1 MLPGEEEDLDRARA
15 EPPSRATARLTAHPA
30 RRCTVCETTYS
41 GPEKFCPFDGEPL
54 EDRVSY
60 DPFAD
65 PLLGKTVSDRYRVE
79 AVLGQGGMGTV
90 YRVRHQKLES
100 AFAMKVL
107 HPDLLEDDEVAPRL
121 IAEARA
127 TAAIGHP
134 NIVSVADFGEID
146 SSLMPELGPDERLP
160 YFVMEQLTGPSL
172 AEVLELEGRLEPRRI
187 ASLVVQVA
195 GALGAAHKEGIVHRD
210 LKPGNIRLS
219 RDDVGREIAKVVD
232 FGVAK
237 VMGNSKKTMKGMVF
251 GTPHYMSPEQGQ
263 GETIDARTDIYAL
276 GIILY
281 ECLAGKVPFHA
292 ETFMGVL
299 QQHLFDEPP
308 ELEVDD
314 VAAGLVPVAMR
325 CLQKDPDHRY
335 ASMGEVAAA
344 VEATIEREPSP
355 SVGSWSGEGGARADG
370 GSRWLWAV
378 LTVVAAAVVA
388 FLVVRYA
395 RSPAPS
401 SGPEDPSPATRVAP
415 TSSTAVEAGGVD
427 AIPTSEVST
436 EPTSAPAPSVSASPT
451 PPPAG
456 VAQPGTPAI
465 SYTIPYPFFT
475 PPAEKDPPSPAPKG
489 KGKGEVVDPWD

>member
-1 MLPGEEEDLDRARA
+1 MLPGDEEDLERVRA

-30 RRCTVCETTYS
+30 RRCSACETTYS
-41 GPEKFCPFDGEPL
+41 GPEEFCPFDGEPL
-54 EDRVSY
+54 EERVSY

-90 YRVRHQKLES
+90 YRVRHNKLES

-107 HPDLLEDDEVAPRL
+107 HPDLLEDEEVAPRL

-146 SSLMPELGPDERLP
+146 SSLMPELAPGERLP

-172 AEVLELEGRLEPRRI
+172 AEVLELEGKLEPRRVAPLI
-187 ASLVVQVA
+187 VQIA
-195 GALGAAHKEGIVHRD
+195 GALGAAHKAGIIHRD

-219 RDDVGREIAKVVD
+219 RDDVGREVAKVVD

-237 VMGNSKKTMKGMVF
+237 VMGNSKKTLKGMVF

-281 ECLAGKVPFHA
+281 ECVAGKVPFHA

-308 ELEVDD
+308 EPD
-314 VAAGLVPVAMR
+314 VEPSAAGLVPVILR
-325 CLQKDPDHRY
+325 CLRKDPDERY
-335 ASMGEVAAA
+335 AEMADVAAA
-344 VEATIEREPSP
+344 IEDTMERESAAAPRS
-355 SVGSWSGEGGARADG
+355 SSGRGRAAADG
-370 GSRWLWAV
+370 PRWLWAA

-388 FLVVRYA
+388 FLVVRYTRPPVVSGGSETA
-395 RSPAPS
+395 PASPTVVVTASPS
-401 SGPEDPSPATRVAP
+401 VGATPRVEPVAP
-415 TSSTAVEAGGVD
+415 AD
-427 AIPTSEVST
+427 VST
-436 EPTSAPAPSVSASPT
+436 EPTPTSSASASAAPSPQ
-451 PPPAG
+451 PPG
-456 VAQPGTPAI
+456 PGIPAI

-475 PPAEKDPPSPAPKG
+475 PPAEKDPPVPAPKG
-489 KGKGEVVDPWD
+489 KGEGEVVDPWE